1 MGTRHRDELVYILD
15 GDNAP
20 HFVQHSYWADLGG
33 CYRSD
38 IYLKTKSYCVTDY
51 LLSDEVEQ
59 EGTYLP
65 CTTSEDWKTLL
76 DTTPSSRAATIV
88 SEAGLSHI
96 PVSGVVFFSVSSSA
110 RTILDWEGFV
120 STPQGTRPI
129 PPEVWQ
135 TALGWARLSADSVT
149 GQLEILA
156 EGILDWVRNDGT
168 PARTAVLRKEE
179 IP

>member
-1 MGTRHRDELVYILD
+1 
-15 GDNAP
+15 
-20 HFVQHSYWADLGG
+20 
-33 CYRSD
+33 
-38 IYLKTKSYCVTDY
+38 
-51 LLSDEVEQ
+51 
-59 EGTYLP
+59 
-65 CTTSEDWKTLL
+65 
-76 DTTPSSRAATIV
+76 V

-135 TALGWARLSADSVT
+135 TALGWARLSAASVT

-156 EGILDWVRNDGT
+156 GAENRESPRWNRAQADALFALAQYETAANHYQKAPQT
-168 PARTAVLRKEE
+168 PEIFARLE
-179 IP
+179 ICYRELGDFKRAYEYACKQR